1 MQNITEVRWLKIVIS
16 FLLFLLVLVLSVTG
30 YTNTDQDKLLQDKD
44 LQIEKIE
51 QQKEKLKVQLEAK
64 REAREKKVAEK
75 LKVVPV
81 VSKTGNEAVM
91 VVVYATFWKD
101 SRFATLIACESGFR
115 ANAVGYDGHPYYQYN
130 YGLFQVAS
138 GHGYSAEYLFNPM
151 NNIKVAK
158 EIYLAQGFSAWPN
171 CSRVA
176 GFV

>member
-1 MQNITEVRWLKIVIS
+1 M
-16 FLLFLLVLVLSVTG
+16 FLSVALFLLVLVLSSTG
-30 YTNTDQDKLLQDKD
+30 YARSALKKD
-44 LQIEKIE
+44 IQGKDIQIEELEK
-51 QQKEKLKVQLEAK
+51 QKEKLKVKLEAK

-75 LKVVPV
+75 PKVTPTPV

-91 VVVYATFWKD
+91 AVVYATFWKD